1 MAHRLAR
8 APTRGR
14 VNYITAAVRLPTS

>member
-1 MAHRLAR
+1 MAHRLAP